1 MQNVCPTQTGVNPL
15 PSPPPLFSSTAQAAY
30 YMKRLRNLALKVNQ
44 VKRLTKG
51 QCLRLPDLKSIK
63 GRG

>member
-15 PSPPPLFSSTAQAAY
+15 LSPPPLFSSTEQAAY
-30 YMKRLRNLALKVNQ
+30 YMKRLTRGQWLK
-44 VKRLTKG
+44 
-51 QCLRLPDLKSIK
+51 LPDQKSIK